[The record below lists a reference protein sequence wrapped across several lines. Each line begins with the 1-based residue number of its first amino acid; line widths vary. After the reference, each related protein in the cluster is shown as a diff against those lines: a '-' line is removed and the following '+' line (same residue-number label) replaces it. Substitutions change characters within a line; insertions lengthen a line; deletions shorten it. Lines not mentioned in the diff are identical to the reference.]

1 MREKKKRTA
10 GSILSALS
18 ILLFALPLGV
28 FLWLFGLAGKMCGA
42 LRVLHHERMDCLD
55 WLDKKFVVAP
65 HPSWIDPFLVAFVL
79 AWHYVR
85 HPLKHA
91 PLIVADRF
99 NFYDCWWFW
108 PFRSVMVPID
118 RDSDRKKAFSLLRI
132 REAVECG
139 RPIIIFPEGGRTFK
153 GENGKFLYG
162 KKGAKSRIR
171 FLQEG
176 IGFLVAKTGATVI
189 PIGIKGSDEAFPNSK
204 ERLFTKFVPWKR
216 ITISVG
222 EPISFPSDT
231 PRGQITQEIAFQIL
245 VLIDEASD

>member
-1 MREKKKRTA
+1 MREKRKRTVS
-10 GSILSALS
+10 SILSALS
-18 ILLFALPLGV
+18 ILLFALPLGTL
-28 FLWLFGLAGKMCGA
+28 LWLFGLAGKMCGA
-42 LRVLHHERMDCLD
+42 LRVLHHEIMDCLD
-55 WLDKKFVVAP
+55 ELDKKILAVS
-65 HPSWIDPFLVAFVL
+65 HPSWVDPFLVAFVL
-79 AWHYVR
+79 AWYYVR
-85 HPLKHA
+85 NPLKHA

-118 RDSDRKKAFSLLRI
+118 RNSDRKKALSLLRI

-153 GENGKFLYG
+153 GEPGKFLYG
-162 KKGAKSRIR
+162 SKGAKSRIR

-176 IGFLVAKTGATVI
+176 IGFLVAKTGAIVI
-189 PIGIKGSDEAFPNSK
+189 PIGIVGSDDAFPNSR

-222 EPISFPSDT
+222 RPIIFPPGT

-245 VLIDEASD
+245 AQIDEASD